1 MIPSRYMTRFQ
12 LSTGAL
18 ELLKWLGVLLM
29 FGDHTNTGLFQRE
42 LPALAELGCLGIS
55 DLRMRA

>member
-1 MIPSRYMTRFQ
+1 MTRFQ